1 MNLDNIGNP
10 SFDSV
15 EILEELYKNPS
26 LDLEQIQFE
35 NSTEVQNYNNAITEL
50 FLEDTAR
57 INIRDP
63 KFYDLLRTDQA
74 NQSRWFM
81 PEQYVHYDI
90 ERWLWLQ
97 CNTEEERLR
106 IVEELEQYQA
116 RDLYPLLR
124 YMKYLVDTMRKH
136 KIVWGVG
143 RGSSVASYV
152 LFKIGIHK
160 IDSLRYNLD
169 WREFLR

>member
-1 MNLDNIGNP
+1 
-10 SFDSV
+10 
-15 EILEELYKNPS
+15 
-26 LDLEQIQFE
+26 
-35 NSTEVQNYNNAITEL
+35 
-50 FLEDTAR
+50 
-57 INIRDP
+57 
-63 KFYDLLRTDQA
+63 
-74 NQSRWFM
+74 M

-152 LFKIGIHK
+152 LYKIGIHK